1 MHASG
6 FFRSRYS
13 FVLPVSNP
21 PPFTCVIIDD
31 NEMSRFTLEHL
42 VELDHSLKLVASV
55 SDAVEALEFLEHNS
69 PVDLLLL
76 DIEMPALSGLDL
88 VRMLP
93 EPAPAV
99 ILVTSHRD
107 FAVEA
112 FALRVDDYLV
122 KPVDFVRFH
131 QAIKRVIDQ
140 RRTPPPPEPPVVVP
154 RPGSPDQHLFIKVNN
169 RMVRLNFEEVLYI
182 EALSTYSVLVT
193 STQKHIVYLTLKSL
207 EERLPF
213 AHFRRVHRSYI
224 VNTHRIDVMDDNTLH
239 LGAYQVPVGKSYQ
252 EEFYRSMRN
261 L

>member
-1 MHASG
+1 LFA
-6 FFRSRYS
+6 
-13 FVLPVSNP
+13 LPVSKS

-42 VELDHSLKLVASV
+42 VELDHSLQLVASV
-55 SDAVEALEFLEHNS
+55 GDAVQALAFLEHNP

-93 EPAPAV
+93 EPAPAI

-131 QAIKRVIDQ
+131 QAIRRVID
-140 RRTPPPPEPPVVVP
+140 RRLAPPPEPPVVLP
-154 RPGSPDQHLFIKVNN
+154 RPGSSDQHLFIKVNN

-193 STQKHIVYLTLKSL
+193 PTQKHIVYVTLKSL

-224 VNTHRIDVMDDNTLH
+224 VNTHRIDVMDDNMLH